1 MTGIPRTTDR
11 VPVLIA
17 SWLDQR
23 HVDRIAAAEPERVE
37 VLYAPELLPLPRYEA
52 DHYAK
57 GRALSDADLARWRSL
72 VARAEVSFD
81 FDWDRPA
88 ELLDCAPNLRWVQS
102 PSSGIG
108 PMLERIG
115 VMGSRLTVTNAAGIH
130 AQPLAEFVVMAALYF
145 AKEVPRLNAWK
156 ANHHWERF
164 CGYELA
170 GSRMLLVGLGGAGAR
185 VATLAAALG
194 IEVIGHRRSNAAPPE
209 GVVRV
214 VTGEEIDAEL
224 PNVGYLVLI
233 APDTAETKNMFDR
246 RRLALLPPSA
256 VVINIGRGS
265 LLDEPALIDM
275 LASGQLR
282 GAALDVFAKE
292 PLPADN
298 PLWSMPNVIVSPH
311 SASTVVQ
318 ENDRIV
324 DLFIENLGRYLDG
337 RPLVNLFDHARKY

>member
-1 MTGIPRTTDR
+1 MTQTPRKTDR

-23 HVDRIAAAEPERVE
+23 HVDQIAAVELERID
-37 VLYAPELLPLPRYEA
+37 VLYAPDLLPVPRYEA
-52 DHYAK
+52 DHYAP
-57 GRALSDADLARWRSL
+57 GRTLSDADLARWRSL

-81 FDWDRPA
+81 FDWDRPS
-88 ELLDCAPNLRWVQS
+88 ELLTNAPNLRWVQS

-115 VMGSRLTVTNAAGIH
+115 VMGSRLIVTNAAGIH

-145 AKEVPRLNAWK
+145 AKEMPRLNGWK
-156 ANHHWERF
+156 ASRHWERF

-185 VATLAAALG
+185 VAKLSAALG
-194 IEVIGHRRSNAAPPE
+194 IEVLGHRRSKAPPPE
-209 GVVRV
+209 GVARL
-214 VTGEEIDAEL
+214 VTAAEIDAEL
-224 PNVGYLVLI
+224 PHVDYLALI
-233 APDTAETKNMFDR
+233 APDTAETRNMFDR
-246 RRLALLPPSA
+246 RRLALLPPRA
-256 VVINIGRGS
+256 VVINIGRGT
-265 LLDEPALIDM
+265 LLDEPALIEM
-275 LASGQLR
+275 LAKGQLR

-292 PLPADN
+292 PLPVDN

-324 DLFIENLGRYLDG
+324 DLFIENLRRYLDG